1 MDCAAVSFTQTEIN
15 SNMITVTWC
24 GEGKWWCWVGPWVE
38 MGRQAGGRVREGKV
52 GCLRTWS
59 SDGGVNGEGRK
70 GVGGDW
76 LR

>member
-1 MDCAAVSFTQTEIN
+1 M
-15 SNMITVTWC
+15 
-24 GEGKWWCWVGPWVE
+24 
-38 MGRQAGGRVREGKV
+38 REGKV

>member
-38 MGRQAGGRVREGKV
+38 MGRQARGESERRESRLFENLV
-52 GCLRTWS
+52 
-59 SDGGVNGEGRK
+59 
-70 GVGGDW
+70 
-76 LR
+76 